1 MKISNLKLQK
11 FIANISKILEK
22 SAIIMLTLA
31 LIWQCFP
38 RITSLAQTIEPNIL
52 STVQVSVNQQPLSVE
67 DQIIAL
73 IHKIS
78 AEEGFDN
85 PGLVIAIA
93 RAESRFNP
101 KIRGESDKRDRGLYQ
116 INSHFNANVTDECA
130 FDPECATRWTINEL
144 EAGHAWKW
152 NASRAGWGRYQ

>member
-1 MKISNLKLQK
+1 MKITTIPLQK
-11 FIANISKILEK
+11 FIANISRIAEK
-22 SAIIMLTLA
+22 SAILMLTLA

-38 RITSLAQTIEPNIL
+38 RITSLAQTIEPNTL
-52 STVQVSVNQQPLSVE
+52 STVQVAVSQQSLSVE
-67 DQIIAL
+67 DQIITL
-73 IHKIS
+73 ITKIS
-78 AEEGFDN
+78 EEENFKN

-116 INSHFNANVTDECA
+116 INSHFNAEVTDECA
-130 FDPECATRWTINEL
+130 FDPECATRWTIKEL

-152 NASRAGWGRYQ
+152 NASKSGWGRYQ